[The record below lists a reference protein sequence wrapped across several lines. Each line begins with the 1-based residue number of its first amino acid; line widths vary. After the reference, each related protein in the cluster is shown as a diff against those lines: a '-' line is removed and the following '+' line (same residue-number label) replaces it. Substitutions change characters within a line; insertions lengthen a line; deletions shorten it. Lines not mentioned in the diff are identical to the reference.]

1 MHFIVQYKHFRL
13 QNVFLFFFFFYPW
26 VVLHFAMTLSRRRH
40 VWMLL
45 RFKYPIM
52 SPTFTNHDGK
62 KKKNGTWI
70 AELQCRDSSFRVT
83 SWGGILSHESWN
95 DQLFPQLVK
104 WLSVMDA
111 KRRLLLLCL
120 FFIFQSQKLWPDS
133 GTGGKTQTSPTLL
146 AIVLQR
152 LLIQLIAN

>member
-13 QNVFLFFFFFYPW
+13 QNVFLFFFFFTREWFYILRW
-26 VVLHFAMTLSRRRH
+26 HFQDGDMSECYSDLSIQLCLPHSQTMTGRRRRM
-40 VWMLL
+40 VPGSLSCSVGIL
-45 RFKYPIM
+45 VLE
-52 SPTFTNHDGK
+52 S
-62 KKKNGTWI
+62 
-70 AELQCRDSSFRVT
+70 

-111 KRRLLLLCL
+111 KRRLLLLCR
-120 FFIFQSQKLWPDS
+120 FFIFQSQKLWPDI

>member
-13 QNVFLFFFFFYPW
+13 QNVFLFFFFFTREWFYI
-26 VVLHFAMTLSRRRH
+26 FAMTLSRRRH
-40 VWMLL
+40 VWML

-52 SPTFTNHDGK
+52 SPTFTNHDG

-111 KRRLLLLCL
+111 KRRLLLLCR
-120 FFIFQSQKLWPDS
+120 FFIFQSQKLWPDI